1 IVAWCDWK
9 EAYVG
14 ENIIVHSRLLPGLMG
29 EKLILTLTKP
39 DGTQVH
45 VNATTDQ
52 KGWVHFSF
60 TVDIAGPW
68 TWTVWYEGR
77 DKGYIVY
84 TYAFTDTHS
93 LTVKSTVTEKPAAGP
108 AIPTEYIIA
117 IILATIIIIA
127 IAIYIIKRKK

>member
-1 IVAWCDWK
+1 
-9 EAYVG
+9 
-14 ENIIVHSRLLPGLMG
+14 
-29 EKLILTLTKP
+29 
-39 DGTQVH
+39 

-84 TYAFTDTHS
+84 TYAFTDTHP
-93 LTVKSTVTEKPAAGP
+93 LTVKSTIIQQQPAAGP
-108 AIPTEYIIA
+108 AIPIEYIIA
-117 IILATIIIIA
+117 IILAAIIIIA
-127 IAIYIIKRKK
+127 IAIYIIKRKR